1 MADAPP
7 RILIVDDQAAVRDEL
22 AYALEFNGFRTV
34 QAADGMAALAAL
46 EEGDVDVMLLDI
58 KLPGMDGLQVLDEL
72 RQRGEAGDVP
82 VIVISGHGDIETAVL
97 AVRKGAYDFLPKP
110 FDSDRVLVSVRNA
123 LHLQRL
129 QAENRALRRQLSTDY
144 AILGESAPI
153 EALRRAIAKVAPTEA
168 QVPNT
173 GANGTGKGR
182 AARQIHNRRKRQP

>member
-34 QAADGMAALAAL
+34 QAADGMAALAAV

-153 EALRRAIAKVAPTEA
+153 EALRRAIAK
-168 QVPNT
+168 
-173 GANGTGKGR
+173 
-182 AARQIHNRRKRQP
+182 